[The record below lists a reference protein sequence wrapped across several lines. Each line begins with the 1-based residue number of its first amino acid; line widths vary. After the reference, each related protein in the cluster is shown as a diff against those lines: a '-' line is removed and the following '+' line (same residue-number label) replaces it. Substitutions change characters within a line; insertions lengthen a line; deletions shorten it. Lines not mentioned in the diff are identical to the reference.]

1 VTALLIADKA
11 SALGERRRRARE
23 LGARFAFA
31 AEPLTLYLALVD
43 AQERAFERSR
53 QDRPA
58 PRDLAAYV
66 VRVALPDVM
75 EATVA
80 AGPETLREAAL
91 TRFHEGDLEG
101 IVETWLRGQD
111 QDGTDNFL
119 ARASA
124 APVLE
129 ALPEL
134 AATLRSGESDER
146 HCPACGG
153 LPQLAV
159 FDDTGEALVTAQR
172 KLVCARC
179 AGEWTYARMTCAG
192 CGETSGAK
200 MPVLADMDALP
211 HLRVDACEMC
221 RRYLVTVD
229 VRKDPR
235 AVPLVDELAALPL
248 DIAAAE
254 RGYRKIAPNLMGF

>member
-1 VTALLIADKA
+1 MTALVAEPTTVLA
-11 SALGERRRRARE
+11 ERRRRARE

-31 AEPLTLYLALVD
+31 AEPLRLYLALVD
-43 AQERAFERSR
+43 AQERSFERAR
-53 QDRPA
+53 RDRPDA
-58 PRDLAAYV
+58 RELAAYV
-66 VRVALPDVM
+66 VRVSLPGVM

-80 AGPETLREAAL
+80 AGTKTLREAAL

-101 IVETWLRGQD
+101 IVETWLRGED
-111 QDGTDNFL
+111 QADTDSFL

-124 APVLE
+124 SPVLE
-129 ALPEL
+129 ALPDL

-146 HCPACGG
+146 HCPVCGG

-159 FDDTGEALVTAQR
+159 FGDTGEALVTAQR

-179 AGEWTYARMTCAG
+179 AAEWTYARMTCAG
-192 CGETSGAK
+192 CGETAGAK
-200 MPVLADMDALP
+200 MPILADTDQFP

-229 VRKDPR
+229 VRKEPR

-248 DIAAAE
+248 DLAAAE